1 MEGFTRDRLL
11 NLLNILNRQVASAQA
26 TLLTHFAA
34 GKRLSIFLSV
44 A

>member
-11 NLLNILNRQVASAQA
+11 NLLNILNRQVAPAQA